1 MTANA
6 IAISRNL
13 AAAGVEPKAADAI
26 AEAVVTHSDESFA
39 TKADIARLEGEIKAL
54 RSEIKGEIKTLTNK
68 VTLLTN
74 LVMGLYVGL
83 ALLLVDKIIG

>member
-1 MTANA
+1 MTTNA

-54 RSEIKGEIKTLTNK
+54 RSEIKGLANRI
-68 VTLLTN
+68 TLLSN
-74 LVMGLYVGL
+74 LVIGLYVGL